1 MEHKQFPEEGA
12 EGILPEVLT
21 DFPEQMEPLESH
33 PEPVAEPEP
42 FSAGVILAEEPAF
55 SEEVLSADTVP
66 AALEPD
72 TDTAAFMDR
81 IPDVEEDY
89 PKVSAVESEIADAL
103 TLEILQDPEFAPAV
117 QPEPAAEEIP
127 DQEYRYNGQETQES
141 DNAEAGNKDA
151 SLFQFPVRKGRP
163 RRKKGEGFLGIPNI
177 LVTFVWLALIVSI
190 GVTLGRMIWVCAAD
204 VLAFGREDKPVTITI
219 YEADTMEDIIDKLHS
234 NGLIRYKSLFTR
246 YADISDAEED
256 IKPGIY
262 DLNTRYDYHALVN
275 FMTPRSSREVVE
287 GVLIPEGYTCKQ
299 IFALLEENKICTAV
313 DLAAY
318 AANGELDDY
327 WFLEDVQRGSENCLE
342 GYLFPDTYR
351 FYTNDNP
358 RSALRKL
365 LNGFEYRFTSRMQE
379 KFEAMQKNGKVKLS
393 MRQVIILASMIEK
406 ETSNRNESYDIS
418 AVYHNRLANSAS
430 FPYLDCDATTYYA
443 IGDYFGTHGPLTYED
458 LSVKSDYNTS
468 WRGGHTGLPIG
479 PICNPGSNS
488 IDAAIAPSDVNY
500 FYYVYYPAAGK
511 HLFAKT
517 LNEHNANVSKVG

>member
-1 MEHKQFPEEGA
+1 MENENKKKEEN
-12 EGILPEVLT
+12 
-21 DFPEQMEPLESH
+21 
-33 PEPVAEPEP
+33 
-42 FSAGVILAEEPAF
+42 FSALEGSDWLDEILGTNSTAKELTGDELAMAAAGLTSPEDAELEKILAEDWD
-55 SEEVLSADTVP
+55 S
-66 AALEPD
+66 
-72 TDTAAFMDR
+72 
-81 IPDVEEDY
+81 IPD
-89 PKVSAVESEIADAL
+89 A
-103 TLEILQDPEFAPAV
+103 
-117 QPEPAAEEIP
+117 EPLP
-127 DQEYRYNGQETQES
+127 NQLSFDETQSFTPPEVPQEVPEKPAPIPKPAPTTKKS
-141 DNAEAGNKDA
+141 
-151 SLFQFPVRKGRP
+151 RP
-163 RRKKGEGFLGIPNI
+163 AKKKGYGLFAIPH
-177 LVTFVWLALIVSI
+177 LASALIWLSITVII
-190 GVTLGRMIWVCAAD
+190 GVTLGRAFWAVCTD
-204 VLAFGREDKPVTITI
+204 LMAFGKESTRITITI
-219 YEADTMEDIIDKLHS
+219 TEEDLDDPDAIAKKLGDAGLVKYPDLFELFYRFKLNNTNKDRDEENKVTTLITTGTFTLDSANDYNAMVKAMGAYEAARQEIEIT
-234 NGLIRYKSLFTR
+234 
-246 YADISDAEED
+246 
-256 IKPGIY
+256 
-262 DLNTRYDYHALVN
+262 
-275 FMTPRSSREVVE
+275 
-287 GVLIPEGYTCKQ
+287 IPEGYTCAQ
-299 IFALLEENKICTAV
+299 IFALLEKKGVCSVAE
-313 DLAAY
+313 LEEY
-318 AANGELDDY
+318 AANGDLGDY
-327 WFLEDVQRGSENCLE
+327 WFLEGVPRGTKYCLE

-418 AVYHNRLANSAS
+418 AVYHNRLANSAA

-517 LNEHNANVSKVG
+517 LNEHNANISKVG

>member
-1 MEHKQFPEEGA
+1 MENENKKKEEN
-12 EGILPEVLT
+12 
-21 DFPEQMEPLESH
+21 
-33 PEPVAEPEP
+33 
-42 FSAGVILAEEPAF
+42 FSALEGSDWLDEILGTNSTAKELTGDELAMAAAGLTSPEDAELEKILAEDWDSVPDAEPLPNQ
-55 SEEVLSADTVP
+55 LSFD
-66 AALEPD
+66 
-72 TDTAAFMDR
+72 
-81 IPDVEEDY
+81 
-89 PKVSAVESEIADAL
+89 
-103 TLEILQDPEFAPAV
+103 
-117 QPEPAAEEIP
+117 
-127 DQEYRYNGQETQES
+127 ETQSFTPPEVPQEVPEKPAPIPKPAPTTKKS
-141 DNAEAGNKDA
+141 
-151 SLFQFPVRKGRP
+151 RP
-163 RRKKGEGFLGIPNI
+163 AKKKGYGLFAIPH
-177 LVTFVWLALIVSI
+177 LASALIWLSITVII
-190 GVTLGRMIWVCAAD
+190 GVTLGRAFWAVCTD
-204 VLAFGREDKPVTITI
+204 LMAFGKESTRITITI
-219 YEADTMEDIIDKLHS
+219 TEEDLDDPDAIAKKLGDAGLVKYPDLFELFYRFKLNNTNKDRDEGNKVTTLITTGTFTLDSANDYNAMVKAMGAYEAARQEIEIT
-234 NGLIRYKSLFTR
+234 
-246 YADISDAEED
+246 
-256 IKPGIY
+256 
-262 DLNTRYDYHALVN
+262 
-275 FMTPRSSREVVE
+275 
-287 GVLIPEGYTCKQ
+287 IPEGYTCAQ
-299 IFALLEENKICTAV
+299 IFALLEKKGVCSVAE
-313 DLAAY
+313 LEEY
-318 AANGELDDY
+318 AANGDLGDY
-327 WFLEDVQRGSENCLE
+327 WFLEGVPRGTKYCLE

-418 AVYHNRLANSAS
+418 AVYHNRLANSAA

-517 LNEHNANVSKVG
+517 LNEHNANISKVG